1 MSDNPVLLN
10 VVGDGIRT
18 LTLNRPDKR
27 NALSGALVGELLEAF
42 TAVRED
48 PQTRVVVLTG
58 AGERSF
64 CSGAD
69 LNPMAAAGGPLAMH
83 EERRRFVRLLQAM
96 RGCGRP
102 VIGRINGHVAAGG
115 VGLLV
120 ACDLA
125 IAADDVH
132 FSTPEVNVGLFPM
145 MIMTLIRRLIGP
157 RRTLEMLYTAE
168 RIPAPRAAE
177 WGLINGCVPRDELDA
192 RVESTAQ
199 RIAGLSPAVLRLGRD
214 AFYRME
220 DMAVDDAL
228 EYLCNQLTLNT
239 LAEDAAEGVMA
250 FIQKRPPEWKGR

>member
-1 MSDNPVLLN
+1 MSDNILLDTT
-10 VVGDGIRT
+10 VDGVRT
-18 LTLNRPDKR
+18 LTLNRPERR
-27 NALSGALVGELLEAF
+27 NALSGDLVQALADAF
-42 TAVRED
+42 RSVRD
-48 PQTRVVVLTG
+48 DGDTRVVVLTG
-58 AGERSF
+58 SGDRSF

-69 LNPMAAAGGPLAMH
+69 LNPMAAANGPLAMH
-83 EERRRFVRLLQAM
+83 EERRKFVGLLQAM

-102 VIGRINGHVAAGG
+102 IIARVGGHVAAGG
-115 VGLLV
+115 MGLLV

-157 RRTLEMLYTAE
+157 RRTLELLYTAE
-168 RIPAPRAAE
+168 RLPAERAAE
-177 WGLINGCVPRDELDA
+177 WGLINSAVPRESLDEEVGALA
-192 RVESTAQ
+192 SKL
-199 RIAGLSPAVLRLGRD
+199 AGLSPAVLRLGRD
-214 AFYRME
+214 AFFRME

-228 EYLCNQLTLNT
+228 DYLCNQLTINT